1 MSLERSFIDRPR
13 QTAFARKLTATTKRP
28 ADRTIHLPVFRDFSG
43 NIFRLA
49 VTMKS
54 VRDVSKKG
62 RGV

>member
-13 QTAFARKLTATTKRP
+13 RAAFARKLTATANRP
-28 ADRTIHLPVFRDFSG
+28 ADRTIHLPVFQDFSG

-49 VTMKS
+49 MTMKS
-54 VRDVSKKG
+54 GRDVSKKG